1 MLANLSVRLKDLPEI
16 PCPCGSARRAFSE
29 ISSGKVSLHLV
40 EVKEN
45 SELHYHKKQTE
56 IYYILS
62 GSGEIEIN
70 RKIKKVS
77 EGDAIFIPAG
87 VVHRPIS
94 GPNKMSLL
102 NFVIPAFDSK
112 DEWLVSEKQ

>member
-1 MLANLSVRLKDLPEI
+1 MNSNINEKMLANLSVRLKDLPEI
-16 PCPCGSARRAFSE
+16 PCPCGSTRRAFSE

-70 RKIKKVS
+70 RKIESDNQNIYSFVPFH
-77 EGDAIFIPAG
+77 GTPL
-87 VVHRPIS
+87 R
-94 GPNKMSLL
+94 KMC
-102 NFVIPAFDSK
+102 
-112 DEWLVSEKQ
+112 EKLGLIDHDTITKCNTM